1 MRESGAMTFFVSFT
15 LGYMIEDGVQAA
27 WKKLRGDQKASE
39 EPKLWQ
45 KAIGFIWVVAFLT
58 VVSAGFL
65 EPMQARPDVQLAM
78 APWSVVE
85 RIGLDKVGGIVVV
98 GGIIL
103 KFAFKGEI

>member
-1 MRESGAMTFFVSFT
+1 
-15 LGYMIEDGVQAA
+15 MIEDGVQAA
-27 WKKLRGDQKASE
+27 WKRLRGAQKASE

-65 EPMQARPDVQLAM
+65 QPMQARPDVQMAM

-85 RIGLDKVGGIVVV
+85 RVGLDVVGGIVVV
-98 GGIIL
+98 GGVIL
-103 KFAFKGEI
+103 KFVFKGEI